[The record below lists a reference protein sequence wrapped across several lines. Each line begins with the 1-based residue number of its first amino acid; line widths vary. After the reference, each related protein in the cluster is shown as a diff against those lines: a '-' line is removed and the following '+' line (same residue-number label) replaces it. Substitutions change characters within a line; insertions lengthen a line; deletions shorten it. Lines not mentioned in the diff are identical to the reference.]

1 MKENGLE
8 LLKVMMDT
16 FNFEMEADGYGIEC
30 YEGEGEEYHFII
42 EDYELM
48 GWDYVHGAK
57 RLIEYFFCM
66 CEEDTGK
73 YVYGFHVDAEFKA
86 LDTEEITLITG
97 EKVNAPRLDMKF
109 LVKRDNDAG
118 SWYIKSN

>member
-8 LLKVMMDT
+8 LLKEMMNT
-16 FNFEMEADGYGIEC
+16 FEFEMEADGYDIEC
-30 YEGEGEEYHFII
+30 CDGEEYHYII
-42 EDYELM
+42 EDAELM

-73 YVYGFHVDAEFKA
+73 YVYGFCVEAEFKN
-86 LDTEEITLITG
+86 LEPEEITLITG
-97 EKVNAPRLDMKF
+97 EKVNAPRMDIKF
-109 LVKRDNDAG
+109 LIKKDESG
-118 SWYIKSN
+118 SWCIKSN

>member
-8 LLKVMMDT
+8 LLKEMMNT
-16 FNFEMEADGYGIEC
+16 FEFEMEADGYGIEGC
-30 YEGEGEEYHFII
+30 DDEYHYII

-73 YVYGFHVDAEFKA
+73 YVYGFRVEAEFKN
-86 LDTEEITLITG
+86 LEPEEITLITG
-97 EKVNAPRLDMKF
+97 EKVNAPRLDIKF
-109 LVKRDNDAG
+109 LIKKDEAG
-118 SWYIKSN
+118 SWCFKSN